1 MRTFVLAVAALLVGA
16 LLAHAWAQ
24 PQAPSREERERAIVR
39 AAGELKPQSGAVTL
53 ANGIAKVTSERLLF
67 LSPQDTEKLLVDI
80 WGNPRGVARNKLG
93 ALVPRDFD
101 PLSADS
107 WAIILSYSADGHVS
121 DDDAAGIDYAE
132 LLSDMK
138 QGVRE
143 SNEERKRQGGNEL
156 ELLGWARQPYYDKTT
171 HKLHWAMHLRS
182 VDGDSL
188 NYNVR
193 VLGREGV
200 LVLNF
205 IAPIESLPEIEK
217 AIPTVLAD
225 VNFTDGNRYDQFNA
239 STDRL
244 AEYGVAALIAGGV
257 LKKVGFFGAIIAAIL
272 AAKKFVIIGV
282 IALVAVFG
290 SFFKRLFRGSRLP
303 PPTQP
308 PAA

>member
-1 MRTFVLAVAALLVGA
+1 
-16 LLAHAWAQ
+16 
-24 PQAPSREERERAIVR
+24 
-39 AAGELKPQSGAVTL
+39 
-53 ANGIAKVTSERLLF
+53 
-67 LSPQDTEKLLVDI
+67 
-80 WGNPRGVARNKLG
+80 
-93 ALVPRDFD
+93 
-101 PLSADS
+101 
-107 WAIILSYSADGHVS
+107 
-121 DDDAAGIDYAE
+121 
-132 LLSDMK
+132 
-138 QGVRE
+138 
-143 SNEERKRQGGNEL
+143 
-156 ELLGWARQPYYDKTT
+156 
-171 HKLHWAMHLRS
+171 LRS